1 MDALKLNFEVIGTVV
16 ALISL
21 VIALWK
27 IQKSNASEFQKM
39 QDRSEIHADE
49 IENLK
54 LADEKMLTK
63 SDERVKII
71 NGQIEAL
78 RSLHMNDVEKMTAKI
93 ERTFER
99 STAVE
104 EAHHREVMAKI
115 ELLTEKVTTVCV
127 SFAEHRKN
135 EK

>member
-1 MDALKLNFEVIGTVV
+1 MDATVFNWEAIATV
-16 ALISL
+16 TGLLSFIF
-21 VIALWK
+21 ALWK

-39 QDRSEIHADE
+39 QDRSETHSME

-63 SDERVKII
+63 SDERVRVI

-78 RSLHMNDVEKMTAKI
+78 RSLHLNDVEKMTAKI

-115 ELLTEKVTTVCV
+115 EIITEKLTTVCV
-127 SFAEHRKN
+127 SFEAHRN

>member
-1 MDALKLNFEVIGTVV
+1 MDALTLNFEVIGTLT
-16 ALISL
+16 ALISM

-39 QDRSEIHADE
+39 QDRSEIHAEE
-49 IENLK
+49 IEQLK

-63 SDERVKII
+63 SDERVRVI

-115 ELLTEKVTTVCV
+115 ELITEKLTTVCV
-127 SFAEHRKN
+127 SFEAHRN